1 MKTIRII
8 RAATLFIFCLC
19 ASSSESVA
27 GGLFRRSDDDHYL
40 DDRHRNEEQLEKQ
53 YIHTID
59 SLKNLMKKAKEA
71 SDFDALYKLSQV
83 CDSVIQNRFM
93 SEYDRTV
100 TSVYDQAAV
109 EERLAMVSRDKNR
122 AWIFISVLILMILIP
137 IVILSIRLIVVDRN
151 LRRKNKELVKAKYFE
166 EISMKN
172 KSAVVSNMSHEI
184 KTPLN
189 SVVGFSQLLMM
200 DEYNTDEEEVKRYQD
215 IIKSNCD
222 LLKNLMNDVIDFSNI
237 NLNDMTVSISNCD
250 IVDLASSI
258 TSSFDKMKHTA
269 VKFTFTSDTDS
280 LFIDT
285 DPVRIR
291 QVLMNLIS
299 NAMKFCKD
307 GTIAVDLRSGREVV
321 ISVTDD
327 GPGVEPAKQEFLFG
341 RFEKLN
347 DTEIGTGL
355 GLSICKIIVRK
366 LGGKIWYDSHY
377 ISGARFIFT
386 LPNIVKEEVR

>member
-1 MKTIRII
+1 MKTAHIF
-8 RAATLFIFCLC
+8 RAITLFALCLC
-19 ASSSESVA
+19 AFPSESGA
-27 GGLFRRSDDDHYL
+27 YGLFRRADKDNYL
-40 DDRHRNEEQLEKQ
+40 DDRHRNEEQIEKQ
-53 YIHTID
+53 YNHTLD
-59 SLKNLMKKAKEA
+59 SLKRLMKEAKKA
-71 SDFDALYKLSQV
+71 SDYETLYSLSEV
-83 CDSVIQNRFM
+83 CDSVIQKKFM

-122 AWIFISVLILMILIP
+122 AWLFISVLIFMILIP
-137 IVILSIRLIVVDRN
+137 IVILSVRLIHIDRT
-151 LRRKNKELVKAKYFE
+151 LRQKNKELVKAKYFE

-200 DEYNTDEEEVKRYQD
+200 DEFNTDEAEVKRYQD

-237 NLNDMTVSISNCD
+237 NLNDMMVTISKCD
-250 IVDLASSI
+250 IVELASSI
-258 TSSFDKMKHTA
+258 TASFDKMKHTA

-307 GTIAVDLRSGREVV
+307 GTIAVELKSGSDVV
-321 ISVTDD
+321 VSVTDD

-355 GLSICKIIVRK
+355 GLSICKIIVGK

-377 ISGARFIFT
+377 TSGARFMFT
-386 LPNIVKEEVR
+386 LPLTVKEEAR

>member
-1 MKTIRII
+1 MKTIRTI
-8 RAATLFIFCLC
+8 RFITLLVLCLSFLPQE
-19 ASSSESVA
+19 SSAVD
-27 GGLFRRSDDDHYL
+27 LFHRSGKDDYL
-40 DDRHRNEEQLEKQ
+40 DDRHRNEEQIETQ
-53 YIHTID
+53 YLHTLD
-59 SLKNLMKKAKEA
+59 SLRHLMKEA
-71 SDFDALYKLSQV
+71 ELSSDYDALYSLCAV
-83 CDSVIQNRFM
+83 CDSLIQNKFM

-122 AWIFISVLILMILIP
+122 AWLFISVLIFMILIP
-137 IVILSIRLIVVDRN
+137 IVILSVRLIVIDRN
-151 LRRKNKELVKAKYFE
+151 LRQKNKELVTAKYFE
-166 EISMKN
+166 EVSMKN

-200 DEYNTDEEEVKRYQD
+200 DEYNTDKSEVKRYQD

-237 NLNDMTVSISNCD
+237 NLNDMTVTTSECD
-250 IVDLASSI
+250 IVELASSI
-258 TSSFDKMKHTA
+258 TTSFDKIKHTA
-269 VKFTFTSDTDS
+269 VKFTFTSDADS
-280 LFIDT
+280 RVIVT

-307 GTIAVDLRSGREVV
+307 GTIAVALKTGSEVV

-327 GPGVEPAKQEFLFG
+327 GPGVEKNKQAFLFG

-355 GLSICKIIVRK
+355 GLSICKIIVGK
-366 LGGKIWYDSHY
+366 LGGRIWYDSDY
-377 ISGARFIFT
+377 TSGARFVFT
-386 LPNIVKEEVR
+386 LPDTAEEEVR

>member
-1 MKTIRII
+1 LLVLCLSFLPLESSAMD
-8 RAATLFIFCLC
+8 LFH
-19 ASSSESVA
+19 
-27 GGLFRRSDDDHYL
+27 RSGKDDYL
-40 DDRHRNEEQLEKQ
+40 DDRHQNEEQIEKR
-53 YIHTID
+53 YLHTLD
-59 SLKNLMKKAKEA
+59 SLKHLMKEA
-71 SDFDALYKLSQV
+71 ESSSDYDALYSLCAV
-83 CDSVIQNRFM
+83 CDSLIQNKFM

-100 TSVYDQAAV
+100 SSVYDQAAV

-122 AWIFISVLILMILIP
+122 AWLFISVLIFMILIP
-137 IVILSIRLIVVDRN
+137 IVILSVRLIVIDRN
-151 LRRKNKELVKAKYFE
+151 LRQKNKELVKAKYFE
-166 EISMKN
+166 EVSMKN

-200 DEYNTDEEEVKRYQD
+200 DEYNTDESEVKRYQD

-237 NLNDMTVSISNCD
+237 NLNDMTVTTSECD
-250 IVDLASSI
+250 IVELASSI
-258 TSSFDKMKHTA
+258 TTSFDKIKHTA
-269 VKFTFTSDTDS
+269 VRFTFASDADS
-280 LFIDT
+280 LMIVT

-307 GTIAVDLRSGREVV
+307 GTIAVALKSGAEVE

-327 GPGVEPAKQEFLFG
+327 GPGVEKNKQEFLFG

-347 DTEIGTGL
+347 DTEMGTGL
-355 GLSICKIIVRK
+355 GLSICKIIVGK
-366 LGGKIWYDSHY
+366 LGGRIWYDSDY
-377 ISGARFIFT
+377 TSGARFVFT
-386 LPNIVKEEVR
+386 LPVTAEEEVR